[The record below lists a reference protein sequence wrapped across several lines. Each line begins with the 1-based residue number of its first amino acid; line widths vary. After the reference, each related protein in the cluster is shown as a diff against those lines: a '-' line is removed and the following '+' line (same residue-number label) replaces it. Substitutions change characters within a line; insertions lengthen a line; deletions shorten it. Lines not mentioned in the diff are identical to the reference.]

1 MLKMV
6 CNFGLGY
13 KSLGFEILHINLLAK
28 MKDVLKQKCSIM
40 GIKQAIPSCVMVGP
54 TLTVGHY

>member
-1 MLKMV
+1 MLTMV

-13 KSLGFEILHINLLAK
+13 LRFEILHINLLAK

-54 TLTVGHY
+54 TLLVGRY